1 MPLAETVKNE
11 KKKRKNTN
19 YSKTCAYQCITVNAV
34 VDGGNDNRKL
44 NGRKFSFINASLD
57 QS

>member
-11 KKKRKNTN
+11 KKKNTN
-19 YSKTCAYQCITVNAV
+19 YSKTCAYNSITVDAV
-34 VDGGNDNRKL
+34 DDGGNDNLKL

>member
-11 KKKRKNTN
+11 KKKI
-19 YSKTCAYQCITVNAV
+19 QCITVDAV
-34 VDGGNDNRKL
+34 DDGGNDNLKL
-44 NGRKFSFINASLD
+44 NGRKFSLINASLD

>member
-1 MPLAETVKNE
+1 MMPLAETVKNE
-11 KKKRKNTN
+11 KKKNTN
-19 YSKTCAYQCITVNAV
+19 YSKTCAYNSITVDAV
-34 VDGGNDNRKL
+34 DDGGNDNLKL